1 MADSALDAG
10 KVSDAF
16 DRLRLIRSRRVGPV
30 TYHRL
35 IEDHG
40 SAAAALAALPD
51 IARAA
56 GVEGY
61 AICPEGV
68 VTAELVTARKAG
80 ARLLCHGEAAYP
92 AELSEL
98 PDAPPILWVIGDAAL
113 LQRPMVAMV
122 GARNASSLGM
132 RMARRLAEGLGAAG
146 FGVVSGMARG
156 IDSVSHEAALASGT
170 VAVLAGGVDV
180 IYPAENAELYAR
192 LVEHGCVIS
201 EQPPGTDPQA
211 RHFPLR
217 NRIVSGL
224 AQAVVVVEAAA
235 RSGSLITARSALDQ
249 GRDVLEVPG
258 HPFDARAAGCNML
271 IRDGAR
277 LVRCAQDVVE
287 TLRANPTVEEKAP
300 PARSTVANPP
310 LPGPVPE
317 RRPLQEMAA
326 IHTLILDLLGPSP
339 LAEDQLI
346 RDLAMPSSELAPE
359 LLTLELEGRVVR
371 QPGGLLA
378 RVG

>member
-113 LQRPMVAMV
+113 LQRPLVAMV

-192 LVEHGCVIS
+192 LVEQGCVIS

-249 GRDVLEVPG
+249 GRDVLAVPG

-300 PARSTVANPP
+300 PARRTVANPP